1 VSRES
6 ESRFTATVRI
16 AGINPY
22 VEVPAR
28 CVDALARGHR
38 WKVLVKFARAGS
50 KETRSRSSTRA
61 SISKDAARL
70 RELGRLSPGGWFRTT
85 IVPSRSGAPRLYVDQ
100 WMRKVA
106 SLSVGD
112 RALVALRPDRNTR
125 TVAMPATLRVPLAA
139 DPRAKAAWLALPP
152 SRQREIL
159 SYLSFLKTPAA
170 RDRNVRKTITM
181 LLGAGREA

>member
-1 VSRES
+1 MSRES

-112 RALVALRPDRNTR
+112 RALVALRPDRKHAYSR
-125 TVAMPATLRVPLAA
+125 DARHAPGSACSRSSGEGSLAGPSAFAT
-139 DPRAKAAWLALPP
+139 
-152 SRQREIL
+152 
-159 SYLSFLKTPAA
+159 A
-170 RDRNVRKTITM
+170 RDLVVSQ
-181 LLGAGREA
+181 LSEDPSGARPECAEDDYDAPWCG